1 MREEDYVGAIF
12 ASTSQGE
19 PFLEFAEDGSYTG
32 SDGCNRLNGTYE
44 AADDELV
51 LKPGLTTLMAC
62 PDVDTWVRDAKS
74 VKVDSDTLVVFDKS
88 GSEIGTLTRS

>member
-1 MREEDYVGAIF
+1 
-12 ASTSQGE
+12 
-19 PFLEFAEDGSYTG
+19 
-32 SDGCNRLNGTYE
+32 
-44 AADDELV
+44 V